1 MMLVV
6 TYDVDTMDQAGAR
19 RLRKVARICERYGLR
34 VQNSVFEIT
43 ADAAQLVTIK
53 SELLKIIDAKKDS
66 VRFYRLGNSF
76 QNKIEILGKAPI
88 VQTGSP
94 LIF

>member
-1 MMLVV
+1 MVLVV
-6 TYDVDTMDQAGAR
+6 TYDVDTIDQSGAR
-19 RLRKVARICERYGLR
+19 RLRKVARVCERYGLR
-34 VQNSVFEIT
+34 VQNSVFEVT

-53 SELLKIIDAKKDS
+53 NELMKIIDPEKDS

-76 QNKIEILGKAPI
+76 ENKIEVLGKAPL
-88 VQTGSP
+88 VQTGSA